1 LNDAEAG
8 GDMVHR
14 PSLRAVAAAAGVSP
28 TTVSNAYNRPEQL
41 SEALRERVLELAEEM
56 GYSGPNPSASS
67 LRGRRAG
74 SVGVLFAQELTY
86 AFSDPYCADLLTG
99 VAEIATNTGTNVL
112 LMPIGPHSVS
122 KGHSRA
128 EEMRLVQN
136 VRRAVLDGAIADGV
150 DAGHP
155 VLRVLAN
162 RGIPIIS
169 TVDTGGSCVLVDDR
183 GAAVEVG
190 RHLRQLGHRRCA
202 VIIDSMDDDEPV
214 VGVSDDSRL
223 VPYARLR
230 LEGLRAGLGPDAELI
245 PVSAGQNTVSS
256 GQKAA
261 AAVLTATAAAGAR
274 PTVIAATTDVLALG
288 VLDTLRA
295 RGVQVGTEISV
306 TGFDDIP
313 RAESAGL
320 TTVRQPVR
328 EKGRV
333 MARML
338 IDPAYGERR
347 VTLPTEIVIR
357 SSTGPAAV

>member
-1 LNDAEAG
+1 
-8 GDMVHR
+8 M
-14 PSLRAVAAAAGVSP
+14 AAAAGVSP
-28 TTVSNAYNRPEQL
+28 TTISNAYNRPEQL
-41 SEALRERVLELAEEM
+41 SEALRERILELAEQM
-56 GYSGPNPSASS
+56 GYSGPDPSASS

-74 SVGVLFAQELTY
+74 SIGVLFAQELTY
-86 AFSDPYCADLLTG
+86 AFSDPYCAELLTG
-99 VAEIATNTGTNVL
+99 VAEVATTTGTNVL
-112 LMPIGPHSVS
+112 LMPVGPHSVS

-150 DAGHP
+150 DTEHP

-169 TVDTGGSCVLVDDR
+169 TVDTGSPCVLVDDR

-190 RHLRQLGHRRCA
+190 RHLRELGHRRCA

-214 VGVSDDSRL
+214 VGVRDESRL
-223 VPYARLR
+223 FPYARLR
-230 LEGLRAGLGPDAELI
+230 LEGLRAGLGPGAEVT
-245 PVSAGQNTVSS
+245 PVSAGTNTLES
-256 GQKAA
+256 GRKAA
-261 AAVLTATAAAGAR
+261 AAVLAVAAAAGAQ

-288 VLDTLRA
+288 VIDTLRSQ
-295 RGVQVGTEISV
+295 GLQVGAEISV

-313 RAESAGL
+313 RAEDAGL

-338 IDPAYGERR
+338 VDPTYGQTR
-347 VTLPTEIVIR
+347 VTLPTEVVIR
-357 SSTGPAAV
+357 TSTAPAAS